1 MKVTVMAGQTLADIA
16 LQEYGTIEAMPLIAS
31 ENGISLSA
39 DLLSGQMLDCPD
51 VIYDNYLGKYAKNN
65 NIKPATR

>member
-16 LQEYGTIEAMPLIAS
+16 LQEYGTIEAMPHIAS
-31 ENGISLSA
+31 ANGISLSA
-39 DLLSGQMLDCPD
+39 DLNAGQVLNCPD
-51 VIYDNYLGKYAKNN
+51 KVYDNYMMIYAKNN